1 MTDQDRRFIAAA
13 RLLYGG
19 DAAERAA
26 IVQDIV
32 WHVPGHNPVSGDYH
46 GFEEFT
52 QLMPSRMAPLD
63 RWDFSL
69 TQVMVNGHFI
79 VATFRLHGERK
90 GMSIDMDGGHLLR
103 MSDDGKIAEG
113 WGFAGDQDALDAFFQ
128 A

>member
-46 GFEEFT
+46 GFEEYT

-63 RWDFSL
+63 RWDFTL
-69 TQVMVNGHFI
+69 THVMVNGHFI
-79 VATFRLHGERK
+79 VTAFHVQGERK
-90 GMSIDMDGGHLLR
+90 GMTLDLHGSHLLR
-103 MSDDGKIAEG
+103 MADDGKIAEG
-113 WGFAGDQDALDAFFQ
+113 WGFAADQDALDAFFER
-128 A
+128 

>member
-1 MTDQDRRFIAAA
+1 MTDQHRRFIAAA